1 MSSAISRRHVLA
13 APLDSLTAFDPL
25 TLQPAA
31 VLATYYH
38 VDAEPF
44 RYAWIDTNWRPQ

>member
-25 TLQPAA
+25 TL
-31 VLATYYH
+31 LATYYH